1 MSLANGTFRYG
12 VPVAS
17 RARVRR
23 RLIIVDRS
31 RESLYELLR
40 QAFAKQDDVE
50 VIRDRRLRRYQ
61 SPVEGRARRRR
72 RVERRTR
79 ADVDQLIDTVGW
91 AELMLP

>member
-1 MSLANGTFRYG
+1 
-12 VPVAS
+12 
-17 RARVRR
+17 VRR

-31 RESLYELLR
+31 RESLFELLR

-61 SPVEGRARRRR
+61 SPGEGRARRRR

-79 ADVDQLIDTVGW
+79 AEVDQLIDTVGW
-91 AELMLP
+91 AELVLP

>member
-1 MSLANGTFRYG
+1 M
-12 VPVAS
+12 
-17 RARVRR
+17 RR

-31 RESLYELLR
+31 RESLFELLR

-61 SPVEGRARRRR
+61 SPGEGAPRRRR

-79 ADVDQLIDTVGW
+79 AEVDQLIDTVGW
-91 AELMLP
+91 AELMLS

>member
-1 MSLANGTFRYG
+1 MH
-12 VPVAS
+12 
-17 RARVRR
+17 R